1 MSIAARLRKV
11 RGGISRKEFGIKLGV
26 HPNTVCNYEGERE
39 PPVCYIAAV
48 AKSNGIRLEW
58 LIHGTGA
65 MREGEEEP
73 TYFHEKIAY
82 CVSLAVDAH
91 YGDKLKETPLQARA
105 MVLRAV
111 SKYLLGMGVT
121 DENIPDRQSLIG
133 LVKLTGGLLG
143 IETPSTRPNAAIK
156 SISSKS

>member
-26 HPNTVCNYEGERE
+26 HPNTVGNYEGERE

-73 TYFHEKIAY
+73 TYFQEKIAY
-82 CVSLAVDAH
+82 CVSLAIDAH

-105 MVLRAV
+105 IVLRAV
-111 SKYLLGMGVT
+111 SKYLFGMGVT
-121 DENIPDRQSLIG
+121 DENVPDRQSLIG

-143 IETPSTRPNAAIK
+143 IEAPNVATSKGIK
-156 SISSKS
+156 SIGLKN